1 MAKPVT
7 FGRKARSVKNTG
19 STSFN
24 FGANV
29 KPRKPR
35 AGGKPKKGGKGGG
48 S

>member
-7 FGRKARSVKNTG
+7 FGRKARSAKNTG

-29 KPRKPR
+29 KPQKWK
-35 AGGKPKKGGKGGG
+35 AGSKARKGGKGGG

>member
-7 FGRKARSVKNTG
+7 FGRKARSARNADV
-19 STSFN
+19 SFN

-29 KPRKPR
+29 KPRKPK
-35 AGGKPKKGGKGGG
+35 AGGKARKGGKGGG